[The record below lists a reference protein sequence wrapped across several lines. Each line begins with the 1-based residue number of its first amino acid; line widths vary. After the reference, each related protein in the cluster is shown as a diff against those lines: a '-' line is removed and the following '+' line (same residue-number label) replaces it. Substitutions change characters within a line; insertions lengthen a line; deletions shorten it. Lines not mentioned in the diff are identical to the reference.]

1 MKMKLI
7 FVVYGWYETTM
18 LNMKK
23 MNEIK
28 KKHHANSTI
37 KNFVSIYIDEGLRP
51 NIRRQIY
58 KPFVFFFQEHASVKL
73 MQ

>member
-1 MKMKLI
+1 MKLI

-28 KKHHANSTI
+28 KKNTMLI
-37 KNFVSIYIDEGLRP
+37 QQLKT
-51 NIRRQIY
+51 
-58 KPFVFFFQEHASVKL
+58 
-73 MQ
+73 